1 MQGSCC
7 LGPGLVQPAGSG
19 QDTLDLSSIRCL
31 SCVASVLLVAWEESS
46 LRGQVGVVSR
56 SCPHTPRTAVPRSQ
70 SRIRHPEGSYN
81 NPAAE

>member
-56 SCPHTPRTAVPRSQ
+56 SCSPHTQDSSSPFPIQDQA
-70 SRIRHPEGSYN
+70 SR
-81 NPAAE
+81 AELQQPSS